1 MLTAR
6 PGRGSRLCRWI
17 RRAYLDRLL
26 LDRVEQHQREPE
38 VVVPEGSPRLGG
50 LLDPVASVLVAAYV
64 VDPVARSGV
73 APHGMPVEDP
83 SEALDRL
90 RRQLDLDR
98 DRPAVEAKS
107 DQVGAM
113 LGVVEALLVLP

>member
-1 MLTAR
+1 
-6 PGRGSRLCRWI
+6 
-17 RRAYLDRLL
+17 
-26 LDRVEQHQREPE
+26 
-38 VVVPEGSPRLGG
+38 
-50 LLDPVASVLVAAYV
+50 
-64 VDPVARSGV
+64 
-73 APHGMPVEDP
+73 MPVEDP